1 MKIMFKTIKL
11 PIVIVLIAVFFMS
24 CERDFDSPPIPQI
37 SEGQIINLEQLRE
50 LHAGS
55 DLTITD
61 SLSVYAVVTMDETS
75 GNLYKEAYVQDGT
88 ASMYLRFTSSSGLY
102 EGDSIRID
110 LQGTTLKMYNMMLQL
125 DSLDA
130 DLNIFKQATQLATVS
145 ETTTL
150 AEIALDGSSFQ
161 AKLVQINNVEFIC
174 DDLNNSF
181 ADGANQES
189 LNRYLKDEI
198 GNQLIVRTSGYS
210 NFADQIIPSG
220 NGTVTAIVSQ
230 YNDDVQILLRR
241 PSEAQLTNDRIDDC
255 DGTGGG
261 SGNGSLI
268 LNKNFDDNSVTS
280 GGWTT
285 QLVSGPSNCD
295 WGIYEGSNSAAKAS
309 NYLDGTNSACESWL
323 ISPAVDLTGTA
334 PSLSFRN
341 TYNFSGDPL
350 VLMISTDYSGT
361 GDPNSAN
368 WTDIT
373 SQVVWSGGGFEWI
386 SSGDIDLSNYTQ
398 ANVYIAYKYTG
409 SNSDGSTWEID
420 DVQIINNN

>member
-11 PIVIVLIAVFFMS
+11 PIVIVLIAVLFMA
-24 CERDFDSPPIPQI
+24 CEREFDSPPIPQI
-37 SEGQIINLEQLRE
+37 SEGQLINLEQLRD
-50 LHAGS
+50 LHTGS

-110 LQGTTLKMYNMMLQL
+110 LQGTTLKRYNMMLQL

-130 DLNIFKQATQLATVS
+130 DLNIFKQATQLTTIS
-145 ETTTL
+145 EATTL
-150 AEIALDGSSFQ
+150 AEIALNGSSFQ

-189 LNRYLKDEI
+189 LNRYLQDEI

-241 PSEAQLTNDRIDDC
+241 PSEAELINDRIDDC

-261 SGNGSLI
+261 TGNGSLI

-295 WGIYEGSNSAAKAS
+295 WGIYVGSNSAAKAS
-309 NYLDGTNSACESWL
+309 NYLDGNNSACESWL
-323 ISPAVDLTGTA
+323 ISPAIDLTGTA

-341 TYNFSGDPL
+341 TYNFNGDPL
-350 VLMISTDYSGT
+350 MLMISTDYSGI
-361 GDPNSAN
+361 GDPNIAN
-368 WTDIT
+368 WTDMT
-373 SQVVWSGGGFEWI
+373 SQVVWSGGGFEWV
-386 SSGDIDLSNYTQ
+386 SSGDINLSSYTQ
-398 ANVYIAYKYTG
+398 SNVYIAYKYIG
-409 SNSDGSTWEID
+409 SNSDGSTWEVD
-420 DVQIINNN
+420 DIQIINNN

>member
-1 MKIMFKTIKL
+1 MFKTIKL

-24 CERDFDSPPIPQI
+24 CEREFDSPPIPQI

-50 LHAGS
+50 LHTGS

-110 LQGTTLKMYNMMLQL
+110 LQGTTLKIYNMMLQL

-181 ADGANQES
+181 ADGTNQES
-189 LNRYLKDEI
+189 LNRYLQDEI

-323 ISPAVDLTGTA
+323 ISPAVDLTGTT

-350 VLMISTDYSGT
+350 MLMVSNDYSGT

-373 SQVVWSGGGFEWI
+373 SQVVWSGGGFEWL

-398 ANVYIAYKYTG
+398 ANVYIAYKYIG